1 MTETKYE
8 TEARMT
14 AEGKTAREIAAVLV
28 AAGHDVGERWVS
40 AQRRKR
46 NRAVKAVPVSAPVVA
61 PAPVAAPV
69 PPAEPTVAETVQAR
83 RQAAELDMLR
93 RQNRQLQDALIEA
106 QDWTARMDVLKAAK
120 LEPVDWVAKTPH
132 VRKQNSLTPVLF
144 TSDFQAGEVIRADE
158 MDGLNE
164 FNSDIFVERYQ
175 RMITK
180 TIELAENNTGATDFP
195 GCIYLRGGDAISG
208 EIHDELAQTNDLSS
222 IPAVRLVQR
231 QEREGIRRLRD
242 KFGRVR
248 VISVPGNH
256 GRTTHKP
263 HAKGYAE
270 RSFESL
276 LSWWLADAFESDP
289 NVQFWQPPSG
299 DALFDVC
306 GWNVLLS
313 HGDRTGS
320 KGGQG
325 FVGPAATIARGHQ
338 KLVQYHAASGSRVDV
353 VLTGH
358 LHTSLKLSTGYA
370 NGSLAGYNEYAR
382 SFRAMPDAPKQW
394 LLFMQKEHC
403 VSHAFE
409 LQLGKRPTRAAV
421 DYQF

>member
-1 MTETKYE
+1 MSVRDQI
-8 TEARMT
+8 EARIEAGKSN
-14 AEGKTAREIAAVLV
+14 AEIVAELGTGERYVRRVRAGLQAGLPPSVVEGERASYQPKAPLPGPSEGVPLPTIADSLALRRATDE
-28 AAGHDVGERWVS
+28 AAGL
-40 AQRRKR
+40 RRR
-46 NRAVKAVPVSAPVVA
+46 
-61 PAPVAAPV
+61 
-69 PPAEPTVAETVQAR
+69 VAEL
-83 RQAAELDMLR
+83 EG
-93 RQNRQLQDALIEA
+93 ALIAE
-106 QDWTARMDVLKAAK
+106 QDWRGRMDCLKAAR
-120 LEPVDWVAKTPH
+120 LEPVDWAPKAPH
-132 VRKQNSLTPVLF
+132 VRKANSLTPVLF
-144 TSDFQAGEVIRADE
+144 SSDFQVGEVIKAE
-158 MDGLNE
+158 ELDGM
-164 FNSDIFVERYQ
+164 NSYDADIFCERYQ
-175 RMITK
+175 AMIEK
-180 TIELAENNTGATDFP
+180 TITLAENNTGATDFP

-242 KFGRVR
+242 RFGRVR

-263 HAKGYAE
+263 HSKGYTE
-270 RSFESL
+270 RSYETL
-276 LSWWLADAFESDP
+276 LTWWLADSFDHDP
-289 NVQFWQPPSG
+289 NVEFWQPPSG

-338 KLVQYHAASGSRVDV
+338 KLLMNYAMSGRHVDV
-353 VLTGH
+353 ILTGH
-358 LHTSLKLSTGYA
+358 LHTSLKLATGYA

-382 SFRAMPDAPKQW
+382 SFRAMPDAAKQW
-394 LLFMQKEHC
+394 LLFIHERHC

-409 LQLGKRPTRAAV
+409 LQLSDRPQRVAREF
-421 DYQF
+421 QL